1 MEVYYKITNVGFR
14 TIWVW
19 VLNHVN
25 GGRQGGAIKTPW
37 HGGEMRSKI
46 KSSIVFDSFDSF
58 VGFLHGLALNIYHG
72 MEKHANSVLEG
83 MFSIWF

>member
-1 MEVYYKITNVGFR
+1 MGVYYKITNVGFR

-25 GGRQGGAIKTPW
+25 GGRQGGTIKTHW
-37 HGGEMRSKI
+37 HGGGNETFKT
-46 KSSIVFDSFDSF
+46 SIVLDSFDSF

-72 MEKHANSVLEG
+72 MEKQAHSTLEG
-83 MFSIWF
+83 MFSVWF